1 MSLLRYPSADQKF
14 INGFD
19 AKILRIEEL
28 RQKSSPLD
36 STLLIDLE
44 IPEGKSFK
52 TAGNCLIFPENCPE
66 NVQKALDCVGLQDGQ
81 LLRINPSNAS
91 RARPCPELI
100 TAGNFF
106 RRFVDLQGV
115 LKKSTIKSL
124 AKFVDD
130 ATIKAE

>member
-1 MSLLRYPSADQKF
+1 MRV
-14 INGFD
+14 
-19 AKILRIEEL
+19 EEL
-28 RQKSSPLD
+28 RQKPTSVE

-52 TAGNCLIFPENCPE
+52 TAGNCLIFPENTPE

-91 RARPCPELI
+91 RSRPCPELI

-115 LKKSTIKSL
+115 LKKSALKNL
-124 AKFVDD
+124 AKLVDN
-130 ATIKAE
+130 AAIKAE